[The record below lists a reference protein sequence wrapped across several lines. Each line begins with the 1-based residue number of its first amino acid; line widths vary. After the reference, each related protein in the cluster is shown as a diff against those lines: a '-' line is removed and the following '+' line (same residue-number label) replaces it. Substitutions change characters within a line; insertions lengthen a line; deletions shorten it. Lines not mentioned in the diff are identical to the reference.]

1 MNSSDQAGKV
11 YAFVTSCCFVEQRM
25 IRYTYSSYLKEIM
38 KKGNGSDRLSCYET
52 ETLYKK
58 SSCSRIWKSQL

>member
-52 ETLYKK
+52 ETLYK
-58 SSCSRIWKSQL
+58 